1 MQRTLV
7 LIKPDAVKEGVWLDI
22 IKFYE
27 KHGLEILA
35 TRIFTPMPL
44 ELAEQLY
51 TEHKGQHFYDSLIDH
66 MTQGITIALMIVG
79 HNVVALVRAMNG
91 ATKPEEAV
99 EGTIRHRFAERG
111 KGPANAVHGSAN
123 PADAEREVNLFFK

>member
-7 LIKPDAVKEGVWLDI
+7 LIKPDAVQSDVWLDI
-22 IKFYE
+22 IKHYE
-27 KHGLEILA
+27 KHGLKVVAARIL
-35 TRIFTPMPL
+35 TPMSPY
-44 ELAEQLY
+44 LAEQLY
-51 TEHKGQHFYDSLIDH
+51 AEHKGQHFYSELIAH

-79 HNVVALVRAMNG
+79 HNVIALVRAING

-99 EGTIRHRFAERG
+99 EGTVRHRFAERG

-123 PADAEREVNLFFK
+123 PIDAEREVNLFFR

>member
-7 LIKPDAVKEGVWLDI
+7 LIKPDAVKNDLWLDI
-22 IKFYE
+22 IRFYE
-27 KHGLEILA
+27 KHNLKITS
-35 TRIFTPMPL
+35 TRILTPMPL

-51 TEHKGQHFYDSLIDH
+51 AEHKGQHFYDSLIAH

-79 HNVVALVRAMNG
+79 YNVVALVRAVNG

-99 EGTIRHRFAERG
+99 EGTVRYKFGFKG

-123 PADAEREVNLFFK
+123 PTDAEKEVNLFFK

>member
-7 LIKPDAVKEGVWLDI
+7 LIKPDAVQSRVWLDI

-27 KHGLEILA
+27 KYGLKIMA
-35 TRIFTPMPL
+35 TRILTPMPL

-51 TEHKGQHFYDSLIDH
+51 AEHKGQHFYDSLIAH
-66 MTQGITIALMIVG
+66 MTQGVTIALVIVG
-79 HNVVALVRAMNG
+79 YNVVALVRAMNG

-99 EGTIRHRFAERG
+99 EGTVRHRFAERG
-111 KGPANAVHGSAN
+111 NGPANAVHGSAN
-123 PADAEREVNLFFK
+123 SVDAEREVKLFFS